1 MNIKKEKLKRIIK
14 EEVIR
19 KLLEQDDDISFNP
32 PGLSRRDFM
41 KRLGAAG
48 VLATGAGAL
57 DKVLDTDK
65 EARASARRSRAEK
78 QYEKAYSFE
87 EKALEFSE
95 YINNT
100 AAFRWGVGEQSMMQL
115 PNSVEKDKH
124 GIRRGITVLP
134 PSYSIAVLA
143 FNDKLKGISR
153 FKPPAK
159 QVNFTESANG
169 DSASESMK
177 YFFDE
182 FDSSSFMDANKIF
195 GQVPGIRRLP
205 AQGLERK
212 IIMIY
217 PQILLSDPEY
227 VLPENGLTVREYYN
241 WLYYNQFLSID
252 EVSDYD
258 YESIEG
264 ERMRSLLDAATP
276 GQWKQ
281 ALKK

>member
-1 MNIKKEKLKRIIK
+1 MKLTEQRLKRIIK

-57 DKVLDTDK
+57 DKVLDADK
-65 EARASARRSRAEK
+65 EARAAARLARTEK

-87 EKALEFSE
+87 EKALEFNE

-195 GQVPGIRRLP
+195 DQVPGIRRLP